1 MTMMQLILGIVAI
14 ASALS
19 NLLGWL
25 NRQAMATTRLEM
37 QNQLAAM
44 ELRLSEKISGAYVT
58 WQAHND
64 LSSRIDRMERSC
76 AGCNGRFSER

>member
-1 MTMMQLILGIVAI
+1 MSDMTMMQLIVGIVAI
-14 ASALS
+14 ASAIS

-25 NRQAMATTRLEM
+25 NRQAMATTRLET

-64 LSSRIDRMERSC
+64 LSSRIDRVER
-76 AGCNGRFSER
+76 RFSDR